1 MPDMNTRLY
10 LVKIGGH
17 VLDDEAALEKFLN
30 DFAALEEPKIL
41 IHGGGKQA
49 TELSKKLGIEPRM
62 VNGRRITDAQT
73 LELVTMVY
81 GGLINKNLVVRLQHK
96 GCNAIGLTGA
106 DAHLIRAT
114 KRPAG
119 ETDYGFAGDVHPSG
133 VNTPMLYFLLKQN
146 TVPVIAPLT
155 FENGTLLNTNADTLA
170 SVIAVA
176 LRMHFHIKLIYCFEK
191 RGVLQHAG
199 DDTSVIP
206 VMDMAKYRQLLEAGA
221 FRNGMLPKLENAYAA
236 LEQGVHEVIIIHAA
250 ELLKN
255 RGAEVYGTRLIR

>member
-1 MPDMNTRLY
+1 MNTRLY
-10 LVKIGGH
+10 IVKIGGH
-17 VLDDEAALEKFLN
+17 VLDDDPALEKFLH

-81 GGLINKNLVVRLQHK
+81 GGLINKNLVVQLQK
-96 GCNAIGLTGA
+96 RGCNAIGLTGA
-106 DAHLIRAT
+106 DGHLIRAA

-119 ETDYGFAGDVHPSG
+119 EIDYGFAGDVHPSG
-133 VNTPMLYFLLKQN
+133 VNTALLYFLLKQN

-155 FENGTLLNTNADTLA
+155 FENNTLLNTNADTLA
-170 SVIAVA
+170 SVIAIA
-176 LRMHFHIKLIYCFEK
+176 LRMHFQIKLIYCFEK
-191 RGVLQHAG
+191 AGVLRHAG
-199 DDTSVIP
+199 DETSVIP
-206 VMDMAKYRQLLEAGA
+206 VMDTAMYHQLLGAGT
-221 FRNGMLPKLENAYAA
+221 FHNGMLPKLQTAFAA
-236 LEQGVHEVIIIHAA
+236 IEQGVHEVVITHAA

-255 RGAEVYGTRLIR
+255 RGSEAYGTRLIR